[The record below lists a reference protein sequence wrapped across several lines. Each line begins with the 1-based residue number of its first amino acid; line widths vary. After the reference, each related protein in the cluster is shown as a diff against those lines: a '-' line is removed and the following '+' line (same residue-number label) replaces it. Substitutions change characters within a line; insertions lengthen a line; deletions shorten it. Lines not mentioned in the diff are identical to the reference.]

1 MLRADIPG
9 WYLLFL
15 LFLPFQFLK
24 TALFLLSY
32 SFVLCVFWQ
41 HKYIKLGIFDEFN
54 WILNGLFFSFK
65 WLYSDSQW
73 LFFPEIHCPWM
84 FIFILYERLLSPR
97 GSRTHFK
104 PLSLLKALTELPSKI
119 PHNMGLNLVHQ
130 NQSQILCSDKLGE
143 SRTIP
148 VEAAT
153 QLDVLFHISW
163 TDHLP
168 AFVVLMH

>member
-1 MLRADIPG
+1 MDCFSHLSDFIVIHSDSS
-9 WYLLFL
+9 
-15 LFLPFQFLK
+15 FLK
-24 TALFLLSY
+24 SI
-32 SFVLCVFWQ
+32 VLGC
-41 HKYIKLGIFDEFN
+41 
-54 WILNGLFFSFK
+54 
-65 WLYSDSQW
+65 
-73 LFFPEIHCPWM
+73 